1 MNDICE
7 QYDATSIQQLT
18 KIVTDEENG
27 GYKDKDVFPVSV
39 IQAVFDGKTG
49 NKLDYILSLNN
60 CIYLPFQGSCELT
73 RLRVG
78 SDMRHKGLIVVF
90 KDYSNVIYTQ
100 RYTNSKSIAD
110 DYWQSDDNWED
121 CFVSFNDEKM
131 TQFKESIIQYVDE
144 HFESLT
150 LFTTKVVSELP
161 ETGET
166 NTLYFLTNQSVETG
180 NTCYEY
186 VWLEDE
192 SRYELIGSIGVDL
205 TGIEEELDEHKETL
219 NEHQD
224 LLDKIS
230 DELWPT
236 TMSVS
241 GGGSVYELGTTQSVT
256 VRINITR
263 DGETVTPTSLTIN
276 GTPVD
281 ASQTSF
287 TYSVTE
293 TTTFS
298 VVAIANGVT
307 LTGSTTVTFVYA
319 SYFGVVDSTFTS
331 SDLSSLSV
339 DSLTKLVRS
348 SKSYTGTASLSNQKT
363 IYIYPQSFGTLSS
376 IKDANNFDYI
386 NSYTRV
392 SYTTDQWSLN
402 GDSVAYYVYY
412 LTDPTTVTSFTQ
424 TFA

>member
-27 GYKDKDVFPVSV
+27 GYKDKDVFPVSI
-39 IQAVFDGKTG
+39 IQAIFDGKTG
-49 NKLDYILSLNN
+49 TKLDYILSLNN
-60 CIYLPFQGSCELT
+60 CIYLPFQGSREMT

-78 SDMRHKGLIVVF
+78 TDMRHKGLIVVF
-90 KDYSNVIYTQ
+90 RDYSNMTYTQ
-100 RYTNSKSIAD
+100 RYTNSKSVAD

-121 CFVSFNDEKM
+121 CFTGFNNEEI
-131 TQFKESIIQYVDE
+131 TQLREQLITYVDE
-144 HFESLT
+144 KFESTMDALT
-150 LFTTKVVSELP
+150 IFSTKVVDELP
-161 ETGET
+161 EVGEA
-166 NTLYFLTNQSVETG
+166 NTLYFLTNQSTEVG

-186 VWLEDE
+186 VWLEEE
-192 SRYELIGSIGVDL
+192 SRYELVGSIGVDL
-205 TGIEEELDEHKETL
+205 TGIEEELE
-219 NEHQD
+219 EHQT

-241 GGGSVYELGTTQSVT
+241 GGGGVYEIGTTQSVT
-256 VRINITR
+256 IRVTITR
-263 DGETVTPTSLTIN
+263 DGETVTPTSLKIN
-276 GTPVD
+276 GEDVD

-287 TYSVTE
+287 TYSATS
-293 TTTFS
+293 TTTYT
-298 VVAIANGVT
+298 VTAIANGVT

-319 SYFGVVDSTFTS
+319 SYFGVVDSTFS
-331 SDLSSLSV
+331 ESDLASLSV
-339 DSLTKLVRS
+339 DGLTKLVRS

-392 SYTTDQWSLN
+392 SYTTNQWSLN